1 MTLRIPKTPF
11 DRVRKVLLG
20 LGFVEKRVQERYLLF
35 EYSPSGTLLP
45 YRDSQP
51 ADSVSWQDLAMT
63 RRQLDERG
71 LLEAVD
77 FEALLHQTPV

>member
-1 MTLRIPKTPF
+1 MNNDHVPF

-20 LGFVEKRVQERYLLF
+20 LGFVERRVQDKYLLF
-35 EYSPSGTLLP
+35 EHAPSGTLLP
-45 YRDSQP
+45 YRDYQGG
-51 ADSVSWQDLAMT
+51 DSMSWQDLAMT

-71 LLEAVD
+71 LLEAAD